1 MCQKVFT
8 VVWSD
13 NFSHMFDHSWQ
24 DFLTM
29 EPPFIQQC
37 GSHVFPMA
45 WGGSYW
51 YHNIADKEAR
61 NVAMSQLML
70 GSNRLATGG
79 RNTLWFSWKL
89 SGRIF
94 KCFVVGCDRV
104 AQPVIVDIKGRIHGW
119 LLNDGSTV
127 LVGIGDPATPNQ
139 PQWTEENRYI
149 ETCYILL
156 SALASLFGPFCFL
169 VFGPRNYLQIPR
181 NYLQSSRNYLKNM
194 RYIEGS

>member
-13 NFSHMFDHSWQ
+13 NFSRMFDHSWQ

-51 YHNIADKEAR
+51 HHNIADKEAR

-70 GSNRLATGG
+70 GSNRLATAG

-94 KCFVVGCDRV
+94 KCFVVGCERV

-127 LVGIGDPATPNQ
+127 LAGIGDPATPNQ
-139 PQWTEENRYI
+139 PQWTEEKRYF
-149 ETCYILL
+149 ETCYI
-156 SALASLFGPFCFL
+156 PMN
-169 VFGPRNYLQIPR
+169 V
-181 NYLQSSRNYLKNM
+181 
-194 RYIEGS
+194 YIYIDNIILIYIYIDDNIYIIYIYRW